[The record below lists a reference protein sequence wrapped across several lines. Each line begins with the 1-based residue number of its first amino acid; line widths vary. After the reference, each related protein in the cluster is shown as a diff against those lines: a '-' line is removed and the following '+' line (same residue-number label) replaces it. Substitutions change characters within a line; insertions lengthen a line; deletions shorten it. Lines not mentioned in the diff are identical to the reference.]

1 MVHAA
6 PPVPLFC
13 QSLCRQPLKPN
24 QIRHRRRAEVV
35 SPVSFR
41 EHGAGEDAAVRPD
54 VLDDRHVRA
63 GLVAARRVV
72 GAESV
77 LERLQVLVRQRV

>member
-1 MVHAA
+1 MSGGCVMA
-6 PPVPLFC
+6 
-13 QSLCRQPLKPN
+13 SRQTLELD
-24 QIRHRRRAEVV
+24 QIRHRRGTEVV
-35 SPVSFR
+35 GPVAFR